1 MVHFDAAQSIRDI
14 INVWS
19 DEAREETHPEMVSHR
34 NNSSSRLLRLFVFGS
49 LCVFTLLVAVGF
61 MLAGA
66 WPVLP
71 FAGLECVALLL
82 AYSWLQRHDSDYEL
96 ISVSGDD
103 VVVEMQFGGRVERNR
118 LSRYWARVVIE
129 ENPRGRVRVFLRS
142 HGREVEFGRLLP
154 DDARVSAARRLRTRL
169 SGLI

>member
-1 MVHFDAAQSIRDI
+1 M
-14 INVWS
+14 WS
-19 DEAREETHPEMVSHR
+19 VESREEAHLEMVSHR
-34 NNSSSRLLRLFVFGS
+34 NNSSSKLVRLFVFGS
-49 LCVFTLLVAVGF
+49 LGVFTLLVAVGF
-61 MLAGA
+61 VLAGA

-82 AYSWLQRHDSDYEL
+82 AYSWLQRHDGDYEL
-96 ISVSGDD
+96 ISVCGDD
-103 VVVEMQFGGRVERNR
+103 VVVETQFGGKVERSR

-129 ENPRGRVRVFLRS
+129 NNPGGRIRVFLRS

-154 DDARVSAARRLRTRL
+154 DDARVSAARQLRTRL

>member
-1 MVHFDAAQSIRDI
+1 MLSVES
-14 INVWS
+14 
-19 DEAREETHPEMVSHR
+19 REEAHFEMVSHR
-34 NNSSSRLLRLFVFGS
+34 NNSSSRLVRLLVFGS
-49 LCVFTLLVAVGF
+49 LGMFTLLVAVGF

-82 AYSWLQRHDSDYEL
+82 AYSWLRRHDGDYEL
-96 ISVSGDD
+96 ISVSGHE
-103 VVVEMQFGGRVERNR
+103 VVVETHFGGKSERHR

-129 ENPRGRVRVFLRS
+129 ERPGGRTRVFLRS
-142 HGREVEFGRLLP
+142 HGREFEFGRLLP
-154 DDARVSAARRLRTRL
+154 DEARVATAKRLRTRL

>member
-1 MVHFDAAQSIRDI
+1 MLSVES
-14 INVWS
+14 
-19 DEAREETHPEMVSHR
+19 REEAHFEMVSHR
-34 NNSSSRLLRLFVFGS
+34 NNSSSRLVRLLVFGS
-49 LCVFTLLVAVGF
+49 LGVFTLLVAVGF

-96 ISVSGDD
+96 ISASGDD
-103 VVVEMQFGGRVERNR
+103 VVVEMRFGGRLERHR
-118 LSRYWARVVIE
+118 LSRYWARVIIE
-129 ENPRGRVRVFLRS
+129 VRPDRRTRVFLRS

-154 DDARVSAARRLRTRL
+154 DDARVATAKRLRTRL